1 MGRRKDEYQSHVVIY
16 ITFVPPPQRQKGGTA
31 KKKTLLSWYEERVTQ
46 HYLLSPKLMA
56 LDNGQYRSSR
66 ANTQP
71 MFLFFCLAFISCC
84 FSCYLSFSLIFL
96 LTFFLFSFFLYVYN
110 SVFHSF
116 LLSSF
121 FLSEFLPIFWL
132 SLPLFLS
139 NFLCLSLSLSFY
151 LFFLISVFLVMFP
164 IDNHSFPISLFFLL
178 SLCTFPCS
186 KSPDPDP
193 ALLCQLISILIKWLN
208 DPDPQNCQK
217 QIMEFWYYSGG
228 VLICSGF
235 FN

>member
-1 MGRRKDEYQSHVVIY
+1 MRVGRRKDEYQSHVVIY

-96 LTFFLFSFFLYVYN
+96 LIFFLFSFLC
-110 SVFHSF
+110 
-116 LLSSF
+116 SSRNKTF
-121 FLSEFLPIFWL
+121 
-132 SLPLFLS
+132 
-139 NFLCLSLSLSFY
+139 
-151 LFFLISVFLVMFP
+151 
-164 IDNHSFPISLFFLL
+164 SFPWLAENWIFPSVIAIPRKRTLHFVYTGTP
-178 SLCTFPCS
+178 SICTVQYC
-186 KSPDPDP
+186 
-193 ALLCQLISILIKWLN
+193 ALA
-208 DPDPQNCQK
+208 K
-217 QIMEFWYYSGG
+217 QIAF
-228 VLICSGF
+228 
-235 FN
+235 